1 MDDRKVIIFEKQL
14 NVVIEEKGP
23 SKIVLRNTETGNKTS
38 FIEKTDIAIIS
49 LFKVNAHSA
58 SSYDLVNRKI
68 TFFLLT
74 TPAPF

>member
-38 FIEKTDIAIIS
+38 FIEKMI
-49 LFKVNAHSA
+49 LQ
-58 SSYDLVNRKI
+58 
-68 TFFLLT
+68 
-74 TPAPF
+74 